1 MKRLTCLCLSIFC
14 LLQAGNI
21 WADEVVEIPDQNL
34 RKALISTLRL
44 KTGADITKE
53 GLAEITNL
61 NLQYRNIKDLTGLAF
76 CTGLKTLSLHS
87 NRNLSDISALATAN
101 LPSLVTLKLDN
112 NQNLKTLASF
122 NLPQLKTLSL
132 HSNQISDIAPVH
144 KNKTLSSTLSTLDFR
159 YNPLSKVSILNYV
172 PLLTKKI
179 GYVKFTYPVGW
190 DLINLDKVE
199 SYKISLQ
206 VSLDPNFILI
216 NSSVVVLMTLQELA
230 ETNRFVIGETVNL
243 VVDRGT
249 IQSPA
254 VANGDGTY
262 SAKYTADSTIGDV
275 KIQAVTNSG
284 TLASTKIR
292 LVDTKVDRIVYKLD
306 RNPNLASGHVLIN
319 SMNNLTL
326 KLLDS
331 KGELVSGEI
340 LDLSA
345 GRGTIQSPA
354 VKNSDGTYSAMYTA
368 VNNTG
373 SAAIKGIIKGSTDK
387 RDLGSLKIQVVDI

>member
-14 LLQAGNI
+14 LLLAGNI
-21 WADEVVEIPDQNL
+21 WADEVVEIPDPIL

-101 LPSLVTLKLDN
+101 LPSLVKLYLLN
-112 NQNLKTLASF
+112 
-122 NLPQLKTLSL
+122 
-132 HSNQISDIAPVH
+132 NQISDIAPVH

-368 VNNTG
+368 GNNTG